1 MANVGARHWIASVGR
16 WFRRRSPAG
25 ALPPAPAPSPAVTA
39 PQVDVRIGVM
49 LEEWKEIRTSLRA
62 LASRQFAH
70 LSLYSAVSAALI
82 AAYLRIAVSH
92 DPAAG
97 LARWVLPSLG
107 MLVSIAFLIMEW
119 GLTVSRSELAYRG
132 RQLEACVQILMP
144 GVGHVRSPGL
154 LSGPAVEGDDWLR
167 SGLAA
172 SCVLYVLLLLAWAA
186 ALASAAAGWP
196 AAG

>member
-1 MANVGARHWIASVGR
+1 
-16 WFRRRSPAG
+16 
-25 ALPPAPAPSPAVTA
+25 
-39 PQVDVRIGVM
+39 M
-49 LEEWKEIRTSLRA
+49 LEEWKEIRASLRA

-82 AAYLRIAVSH
+82 AGYLRIAVSH

-107 MLVSIAFLIMEW
+107 VLVSIAFLIIEW
-119 GLTVSRSELAYRG
+119 GLAVSRNELAHRG

-172 SCVLYVLLLLAWAA
+172 SCVLYLLLLLACAA
-186 ALASAAAGWP
+186 ALASAAAGWR